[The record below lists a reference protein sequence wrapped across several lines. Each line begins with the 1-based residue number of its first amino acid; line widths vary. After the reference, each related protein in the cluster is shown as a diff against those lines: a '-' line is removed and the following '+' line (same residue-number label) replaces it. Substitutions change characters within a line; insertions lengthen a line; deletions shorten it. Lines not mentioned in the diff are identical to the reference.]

1 MRVIVGVDTH
11 ADTHHVAVVTEHG
24 RPLAD
29 REYVATG
36 YGYRKITEFARSYGE
51 VAAVGVE
58 CTGNYGAGLTK
69 VLRSEGLTVVEVNR
83 PNRQERR
90 LQGKSD
96 PLDAYQAAQAV
107 LAERCTAVPKDKDG
121 PVECMR
127 LLRASR
133 SSAMKAR
140 TAAINQI
147 KDLMVSASEVI
158 RAKYRGMVTSAMIT
172 TMARAK
178 PAGHLADPVH
188 VTAWT
193 LKKLARRYQS
203 LTEEIAEADSALKE
217 ILDAYAPLLC
227 DLPGVGVEVASQLLV
242 TMGDNRER
250 VGSEAQ
256 FAALAGVAPIPA
268 SSGKTSRHRLSR
280 GGDRNANK
288 ALHHVVLVR
297 MGSDA
302 RTKEYVAKR
311 TLEGKGKR
319 EIMRCLKR
327 YVARELYRQIM
338 HPVPAPVISDLR
350 PLRRQLGLTL
360 QNAAEHLN
368 QWPLYLSRLERGQT
382 RNDSLI
388 AKYRQ
393 WLDEQAPGAGWQSS
407 APIPTGP
414 FRRGLQSSENLLGD
428 LQWRS

>member
-1 MRVIVGVDTH
+1 MPDKEEVRVIVGVDTH
-11 ADTHHVAVVTEHG
+11 ADTHHVAVVSEHG

-29 REYVATG
+29 REFPATG
-36 YGYRKITEFARSYGE
+36 VGYRKVIEFARSHGD
-51 VAAVGVE
+51 VVVVGVE
-58 CTGNYGAGLTK
+58 CTGSYGAGLTK
-69 VLRSEGLTVVEVNR
+69 VLRSEGITVVEVNR
-83 PNRQERR
+83 PNRQQRR
-90 LQGKSD
+90 LRGKSD

-147 KDLMVSASEVI
+147 KDLMISGPEGI

-178 PAGHLADPVH
+178 PGGHMADPVH

-193 LKKLARRYQS
+193 LKKLAKRYQS
-203 LTEEIAEADSALKE
+203 LTEEIDEADAALKE
-217 ILDAYAPLLC
+217 LLDAYAPLLC

-242 TMGDNRER
+242 TMGDNLER
-250 VGSEAQ
+250 VRSEAQ

-338 HPVPAPVISDLR
+338 HPAPAPVISDLR

-368 QWPLYLSRLERGQT
+368 QWPSYLSRLERGHS
-382 RNDSLI
+382 RNDVLI
-388 AKYRQ
+388 GEYRR
-393 WLDEQAPGAGWQSS
+393 WLTEQERLA
-407 APIPTGP
+407 TV
-414 FRRGLQSSENLLGD
+414 
-428 LQWRS
+428 

>member
-1 MRVIVGVDTH
+1 MPDQEEVRVVVGVDTH
-11 ADTHHVAVVTEHG
+11 ADAHHVAVVSEYG
-24 RPLAD
+24 RPLGD
-29 REYVATG
+29 QEFRATDA
-36 YGYRKITEFARSYGE
+36 GYRAIVAFARSYGE

-58 CTGNYGAGLTK
+58 CTGSYGAGLTRL
-69 VLRSEGLTVVEVNR
+69 LRSEGLTVVEVNQ
-83 PNRQERR
+83 PNRQHRR
-90 LQGKSD
+90 LKGKSD

-107 LAERCTAVPKDKDG
+107 LAERCTAVPKHKDG

-133 SSAMKAR
+133 SSAMKSR

-147 KDLMVSASEVI
+147 RDIMISAPELMRE
-158 RAKYRGMVTSAMIT
+158 KYRGMVTSAMIG

-193 LKKLARRYQS
+193 LKKLAKRYQS
-203 LTEEIAEADSALKE
+203 LTDEIAEADSALKE
-217 ILDAYAPLLC
+217 LLDAYAPLLC

-242 TMGDNRER
+242 TIGDNRER
-250 VGSEAQ
+250 VGNEAQ
-256 FAALAGVAPIPA
+256 FAALAGVAPVPA
-268 SSGKTSRHRLSR
+268 SSGKTSRYRLSR

-311 TLEGKGKR
+311 THEGKSKR

-338 HPVPAPVISDLR
+338 NPAPAPSIADVRRLR
-350 PLRRQLGLTL
+350 IQLGLTL
-360 QNAAEHLN
+360 QNAAEHFN
-368 QWPLYLSRLERGQT
+368 QWPSYLSRLERGQS
-382 RNDSLI
+382 RNDALI
-388 AKYRQ
+388 AEYRR
-393 WLDEQAPGAGWQSS
+393 WLNDQERSANTPRSLALRDDEDARA
-407 APIPTGP
+407 
-414 FRRGLQSSENLLGD
+414 FRSPSMAM
-428 LQWRS
+428 

>member
-1 MRVIVGVDTH
+1 MPEKEQARVIVGVDTH

-29 REYVATG
+29 REFVATG
-36 YGYRKITEFARSYGE
+36 SGYRKIIEYVRSYGE
-51 VAAVGVE
+51 IAAVGVE
-58 CTGNYGAGLTK
+58 CTGSYGAALTK
-69 VLRSEGLTVVEVNR
+69 VLRSNGLAVVEVNQ
-83 PNRQERR
+83 PNRSQRR
-90 LQGKSD
+90 LRGKSD
-96 PLDAYQAAQAV
+96 PLDAYAAAQAV

-127 LLRASR
+127 VLRASR

-147 KDLMVSASEVI
+147 RDLLISAPEGI
-158 RAKYRGMVTSAMIT
+158 RAKYRGMVTSAMIV

-178 PAGHLADPVH
+178 PAGHLADPAH

-193 LKKLARRYQS
+193 LKKLAKRYQS
-203 LTEEIAEADSALKE
+203 LTEEIADADSALKE
-217 ILDAYAPLLC
+217 LPDSYAPLLC

-242 TMGDNRER
+242 TVGDNLER

-256 FAALAGVAPIPA
+256 FAALVGVAPIPA
-268 SSGKTSRHRLSR
+268 SSGKTTRHRLSR
-280 GGDRNANK
+280 GGDRDANK

-302 RTKEYVAKR
+302 RTKEYVEKR

-338 HPVPAPVISDLR
+338 NPAPAPTIADLR
-350 PLRRQLGLTL
+350 PLRRELGLTL

-368 QWPLYLSRLERGQT
+368 QWPSYLSRLERGQT
-382 RNDSLI
+382 RNDNLI
-388 AKYRQ
+388 VQYRR
-393 WLDEQAPGAGWQSS
+393 WLEAHMPAAG
-407 APIPTGP
+407 
-414 FRRGLQSSENLLGD
+414 
-428 LQWRS
+428 

>member
-1 MRVIVGVDTH
+1 MPDKEEVRVIVGVDTH

-29 REYVATG
+29 REFVATG
-36 YGYRKITEFARSYGE
+36 SGYRKIVEFARSYGE
-51 VAAVGVE
+51 VVAFGVE
-58 CTGNYGAGLTK
+58 CTGTYGAALTK
-69 VLRSEGLTVVEVNR
+69 VLRSEGLSVVEVNR
-83 PNRQERR
+83 PNRQQRR
-90 LQGKSD
+90 LRGKSD
-96 PLDAYQAAQAV
+96 PLDAYDATESV

-121 PVECMR
+121 PVECMGV
-127 LLRASR
+127 LRASR

-147 KDLMVSASEVI
+147 KDLLVSSPEVI
-158 RAKYRGMVTSAMIT
+158 REKYRGMVTAAMIAA
-172 TMARAK
+172 MSRAR
-178 PAGHLADPVH
+178 PAGHHADPVH

-193 LKKLARRYQS
+193 LKKLACRYQS
-203 LTEEIAEADSALKE
+203 LTEEITEADSALKE

-242 TMGDNRER
+242 TVGDNLER

-256 FAALAGVAPIPA
+256 FAALVGVAPVPA

-297 MGSDA
+297 MGSDP
-302 RTKEYVAKR
+302 RTKAYVAKR

-319 EIMRCLKR
+319 EIMRRLKR
-327 YVARELYRQIM
+327 YVARELFRQIM
-338 HPVPAPVISDLR
+338 NPVPAPSIADLR
-350 PLRRQLGLTL
+350 PLRQELGLTL
-360 QNAAEHLN
+360 QNAAEHLH
-368 QWPLYLSRLERGQT
+368 QWPSYLSRLERGQT

-388 AKYRQ
+388 SAYRR
-393 WLDEQAPGAGWQSS
+393 WLEEQA
-407 APIPTGP
+407 APA
-414 FRRGLQSSENLLGD
+414 RG
-428 LQWRS
+428 

>member
-1 MRVIVGVDTH
+1 MPEKEEVRVIVGVDTH
-11 ADTHHVAVVTEHG
+11 ADSHHVAVITEHG
-24 RPLAD
+24 RPFAD
-29 REYVATG
+29 FEFTATG
-36 YGYRKITEFARSYGE
+36 AGYRKIVEFARSHGE
-51 VAAVGVE
+51 VTAVGVE
-58 CTGNYGAGLTK
+58 CTGTYGAALTK
-69 VLRSEGLTVVEVNR
+69 VLRSEGLSVVEVNR
-83 PNRQERR
+83 PNRQQRR
-90 LQGKSD
+90 LRGKSD
-96 PLDAYQAAQAV
+96 PLDAYEAAQAV

-121 PVECMR
+121 PVECLR
-127 LLRASR
+127 VLRASR

-147 KDLMVSASEVI
+147 KDLLVSAPEVI
-158 RAKYRGMVTSAMIT
+158 REKYRGLVTSAMIAA
-172 TMARAK
+172 MSRSR
-178 PAGHLADPVH
+178 PAGHLADPAY
-188 VTAWT
+188 VTARILKT
-193 LKKLARRYQS
+193 LASRYQS
-203 LTEEIAEADSALKE
+203 LTEEITEADSALKE
-217 ILDAYAPLLC
+217 ILDGYAPLLC

-242 TMGDNRER
+242 TVGDNLER

-268 SSGKTSRHRLSR
+268 SSGKTNRHRLSR

-338 HPVPAPVISDLR
+338 NPAPAPSIGDLR
-350 PLRRQLGLTL
+350 PLRKKLGLTL

-368 QWPLYLSRLERGQT
+368 QWPSYLSRLERGQT
-382 RNDSLI
+382 RNDRLI
-388 AKYRQ
+388 ARYRQ
-393 WLDEQAPGAGWQSS
+393 WLEAQAPVAG
-407 APIPTGP
+407 
-414 FRRGLQSSENLLGD
+414 
-428 LQWRS
+428 

>member
-1 MRVIVGVDTH
+1 MPDKKEVRVIVGVDTH

-29 REYVATG
+29 REFVATG
-36 YGYRKITEFARSYGE
+36 CGYRKIIEYARSYGE

-58 CTGNYGAGLTK
+58 CTGSYGAGLTK

-83 PNRQERR
+83 PNRQQRR

-107 LAERCTAVPKDKDG
+107 LAERCTAIPKDKDG

-147 KDLMVSASEVI
+147 KDLMVSAPEGI
-158 RAKYRGMVTSAMIT
+158 RAKYRGMVTSAMIA

-193 LKKLARRYQS
+193 LKKLARRYRS

-242 TMGDNRER
+242 TMGDNLER

-268 SSGKTSRHRLSR
+268 SSGKTTRHRLSR

-297 MGSDA
+297 MGSDP

-327 YVARELYRQIM
+327 YVARELYRQIV
-338 HPVPAPVISDLR
+338 HPAQAPSIADLR
-350 PLRRQLGLTL
+350 PLRKELGLTL

-368 QWPLYLSRLERGQT
+368 QWPSYLSRLERGQT

-388 AKYRQ
+388 AEYRR
-393 WLDEQAPGAGWQSS
+393 WLDESRKTLRTAN
-407 APIPTGP
+407 
-414 FRRGLQSSENLLGD
+414 R
-428 LQWRS
+428 

>member
-1 MRVIVGVDTH
+1 
-11 ADTHHVAVVTEHG
+11 
-24 RPLAD
+24 
-29 REYVATG
+29 
-36 YGYRKITEFARSYGE
+36 
-51 VAAVGVE
+51 
-58 CTGNYGAGLTK
+58 
-69 VLRSEGLTVVEVNR
+69 
-83 PNRQERR
+83 
-90 LQGKSD
+90 
-96 PLDAYQAAQAV
+96 
-107 LAERCTAVPKDKDG
+107 
-121 PVECMR
+121 MR

-147 KDLMVSASEVI
+147 KDLMVSAPEGI

-178 PAGHLADPVH
+178 PGGHLADPVH
-188 VTAWT
+188 VTVWT

-203 LTEEIAEADSALKE
+203 LAEEIAEADSALKE

-242 TMGDNRER
+242 TMGDNLER

-368 QWPLYLSRLERGQT
+368 QWPSYLSRLERGQT

-388 AKYRQ
+388 TAYRR
-393 WLDEQAPGAGWQSS
+393 WLEEQVPATGSAQPGQARAGGSS
-407 APIPTGP
+407 
-414 FRRGLQSSENLLGD
+414 
-428 LQWRS
+428 

>member
-1 MRVIVGVDTH
+1 MPNREETRVIIGVDTH

-29 REYVATG
+29 REFAATG
-36 YGYRKITEFARSYGE
+36 YGYRRIIEFARSYGE
-51 VAAVGVE
+51 VVSVGVE
-58 CTGNYGAGLTK
+58 GTGTYGAGLTRI
-69 VLRSEGLTVVEVNR
+69 LRSEGLAVVEVNR
-83 PNRQERR
+83 PNRQQRR
-90 LQGKSD
+90 LRGKSD
-96 PLDAYQAAQAV
+96 PLDAYSAAQAV

-121 PVECMR
+121 PAECLR
-127 LLRASR
+127 VLRASR

-147 KDLMVSASEVI
+147 KDLLVSGPEEI
-158 RAKYRGMVTSAMIT
+158 RAKYRGMVTSSMIAA
-172 TMARAK
+172 MARSR
-178 PAGHLADPVH
+178 PSGHLGDPAH

-193 LKKLARRYQS
+193 LKKLAGRYLS
-203 LTEEIAEADSALKE
+203 LSEEIAEADRALKE
-217 ILDAYAPLLC
+217 VLDAYAPLLC

-242 TMGDNRER
+242 TVGDNLER

-268 SSGKTSRHRLSR
+268 SSGKTNRHRLSR

-297 MGSDA
+297 MGSDPK
-302 RTKEYVAKR
+302 TKAYVAKR

-338 HPVPAPVISDLR
+338 NPAPAPAIADLR
-350 PLRRQLGLTL
+350 PLRKQLGLTL
-360 QNAAEHLN
+360 QNAAEQLN
-368 QWPLYLSRLERGQT
+368 QWPSYLSRLERGQT

-388 AKYRQ
+388 SEYRR
-393 WLDEQAPGAGWQSS
+393 WLDEQALAM
-407 APIPTGP
+407 
-414 FRRGLQSSENLLGD
+414 R
-428 LQWRS
+428 